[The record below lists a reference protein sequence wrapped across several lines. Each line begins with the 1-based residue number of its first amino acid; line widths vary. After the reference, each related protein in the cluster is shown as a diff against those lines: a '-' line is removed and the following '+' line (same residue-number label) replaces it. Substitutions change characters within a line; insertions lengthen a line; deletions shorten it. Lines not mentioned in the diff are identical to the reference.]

1 MTTPT
6 HRTRSVHAYG
16 LLAPTALALLTAA
29 CAAPAPPPA
38 PPPQVTVAAAV
49 ARQVDEYD
57 EFTGRLE
64 AVDAVEVRP
73 RVSGYV
79 QRVAFSQ
86 GSEVRRGDVLFVID
100 PRPYQAEL
108 DRAAAELQRVRS
120 QAQLAR
126 SEVERARTL
135 VDKQAISREEFE
147 SRTSAV
153 QEAAASIRA
162 AESAVARARL
172 DLEWTRVRA
181 PIDGRVGRAEV
192 TEGNL
197 VQGGAAGATRLT
209 TLVSVDPI
217 YLSFETDERTYL
229 KHGLVRAVANAA
241 ARGGER
247 RTVQMA
253 LAGDTTFSREG
264 QLDFV
269 DNQLDA
275 TSGTVRARAVFAN
288 RDRSLA
294 PGLFARVRLA
304 GSTPTRAVLVRD
316 AAIGT
321 DQDRKFV
328 LVLKPD
334 STVEYRR
341 VTLGPLAEGLRIV
354 ADGLTPGERV
364 VVNGLQR
371 ARPGARVSATE
382 RPMAADSSA
391 PALALRP

>member
-1 MTTPT
+1 MTTLS

-16 LLAPTALALLTAA
+16 LLAPTVLALLTAA
-29 CAAPAPPPA
+29 CAAPAPPPP
-38 PPPQVTVAAAV
+38 PPPQVTVAPAL

-120 QAQLAR
+120 QAELAR

-181 PIDGRVGRAEV
+181 PIDGRAGRAEV

-217 YLSFETDERTYL
+217 YLSFDTDERTYL

-241 ARGGER
+241 SSGEG

-253 LAGDTTFSREG
+253 LAGDTTFAREG
-264 QLDFV
+264 RLDFV
-269 DNQLDA
+269 DNQLDVA
-275 TSGTVRARAVFAN
+275 TGTVRARAVFPN
-288 RDRSLA
+288 RDRTLA

-304 GSTPTRAVLVRD
+304 GSARTQAVLIRD
-316 AAIGT
+316 AAVGT

-354 ADGLTPGERV
+354 ADGLTAGERV

-382 RPMAADSSA
+382 RPMTGDSTA

>member
-1 MTTPT
+1 MTTLP

-16 LLAPTALALLTAA
+16 LLGPTALALLAA
-29 CAAPAPPPA
+29 CAAPVPPPP
-38 PPPQVTVAAAV
+38 PPPQVTVAPAL

-100 PRPYQAEL
+100 PRPYEAEL

-120 QAQLAR
+120 QAELAR

-241 ARGGER
+241 SSGQGRA
-247 RTVQMA
+247 VQMA
-253 LAGDTTFSREG
+253 LAGDTTFAREG
-264 QLDFV
+264 RLDFV
-269 DNQLDA
+269 DNQLDVA
-275 TSGTVRARAVFAN
+275 TGTVRARAVFPN

-304 GSTPTRAVLVRD
+304 GSARTQAVLIRD
-316 AAIGT
+316 AAVGT

-354 ADGLTPGERV
+354 ADGLTAGERV

-382 RPMAADSSA
+382 RPMTGDSTA

>member
-1 MTTPT
+1 MTTLP

-16 LLAPTALALLTAA
+16 LLGPTALALLAAA
-29 CAAPAPPPA
+29 CAAPVPPPP
-38 PPPQVTVAAAV
+38 PPPQVTVAPAL
-49 ARQVDEYD
+49 ARQIDEYD

-64 AVDAVEVRP
+64 AVDAVELRA

-120 QAQLAR
+120 QAELAQ

-135 VDKQAISREEFE
+135 VHKQAISREEFE

-172 DLEWTRVRA
+172 DLDWTRVRA

-192 TEGNL
+192 TAGNL

-217 YLSFETDERTYL
+217 YLSFDTDERTYL

-241 ARGGER
+241 SSGQGRA
-247 RTVQMA
+247 VQMA
-253 LAGDTTFSREG
+253 LAGDTTFAREG
-264 QLDFV
+264 RLDFV
-269 DNQLDA
+269 DNQLDVA
-275 TSGTVRARAVFAN
+275 TGTVRARAVFPN

-304 GSTPTRAVLVRD
+304 GSARTQAVLIRD
-316 AAIGT
+316 AAVGT

-341 VTLGPLAEGLRIV
+341 VTLGPLAEGLRVV
-354 ADGLTPGERV
+354 ADGLAAGERV

-382 RPMAADSSA
+382 RPMTVDSTA

>member
-1 MTTPT
+1 MTTLP

-16 LLAPTALALLTAA
+16 LLGPTALALLAA
-29 CAAPAPPPA
+29 CAAPVPPPP
-38 PPPQVTVAAAV
+38 PPPQVTVAPAL

-100 PRPYQAEL
+100 PRPYEAEL

-120 QAQLAR
+120 QAELAR

-241 ARGGER
+241 SSGQGRA
-247 RTVQMA
+247 VQMA
-253 LAGDTTFSREG
+253 LAGDTTFAREG
-264 QLDFV
+264 RLDFV
-269 DNQLDA
+269 DNQLDVA
-275 TSGTVRARAVFAN
+275 TGTVRARAVFPN

-304 GSTPTRAVLVRD
+304 GSARTQAVLIRD
-316 AAIGT
+316 AAVGT

-328 LVLKPD
+328 LVLRPD

-354 ADGLTPGERV
+354 ADGLTAGERV

-382 RPMAADSSA
+382 RPMTGDSTA

>member
-1 MTTPT
+1 MTTLH
-6 HRTRSVHAYG
+6 HRTRPFQAHA
-16 LLAPTALALLTAA
+16 LLALSTLALAAGA
-29 CAAPAPPPA
+29 CAAPAPPPP
-38 PPPQVTVAAAV
+38 PPPQVTVAPALS
-49 ARQVDEYD
+49 RQVDDFD

-64 AVDAVEVRP
+64 AVEAVEVRP

-79 QRVAFSQ
+79 QRVAFAQ
-86 GSEVRRGDVLFVID
+86 GGEVRRGDVLFVID
-100 PRPYQAEL
+100 PRPYQQAL

-120 QAQLAR
+120 QAELAR
-126 SEVERARTL
+126 TEVERARTL

-147 SRTSAV
+147 TRTSAV
-153 QEAAASIRA
+153 AEAAASIRA
-162 AESAVARARL
+162 AESAVATARL

-181 PIDGRVGRAEV
+181 PIDGRIGRAEV

-197 VQGGAAGATRLT
+197 VQGGAAGSTRLT
-209 TLVSVDPI
+209 TLVSLDPI
-217 YLSFETDERTYL
+217 YLSFETDERSYL

-241 ARGGER
+241 SRGGER

-253 LAGDTTFSREG
+253 LAGDSTFSREG
-264 QLDFV
+264 RLDFV

-288 RDRSLA
+288 PDRTLA
-294 PGLFARVRLA
+294 PGLFARVRLS
-304 GSTPTRAVLVRD
+304 GSTPTAAVLVRD

-321 DQDRKFV
+321 DQDRKYV

-334 STVEYRR
+334 STLEYRR
-341 VTLGPLAEGLRIV
+341 ITLGPLSDGLRVV
-354 ADGLTPGERV
+354 ASGLKPGERV

-371 ARPGARVSATE
+371 VRPGARVTAAE
-382 RPMAADSSA
+382 RPMAGDSAA

>member
-1 MTTPT
+1 VRGTG
-6 HRTRSVHAYG
+6 SS
-16 LLAPTALALLTAA
+16 
-29 CAAPAPPPA
+29 
-38 PPPQVTVAAAV
+38 AAAAATGNRRAAL

-120 QAQLAR
+120 QARAGR

-241 ARGGER
+241 SSGQGRA
-247 RTVQMA
+247 VQMA
-253 LAGDTTFSREG
+253 LAGDTTFAREG
-264 QLDFV
+264 PSRLRRQP
-269 DNQLDA
+269 A
-275 TSGTVRARAVFAN
+275 RRRHRARC
-288 RDRSLA
+288 
-294 PGLFARVRLA
+294 ARAR
-304 GSTPTRAVLVRD
+304 
-316 AAIGT
+316 
-321 DQDRKFV
+321 
-328 LVLKPD
+328 
-334 STVEYRR
+334 
-341 VTLGPLAEGLRIV
+341 GLRPT
-354 ADGLTPGERV
+354 ATARW
-364 VVNGLQR
+364 
-371 ARPGARVSATE
+371 RPGCSRACGWPA
-382 RPMAADSSA
+382 A
-391 PALALRP
+391 PARRRC